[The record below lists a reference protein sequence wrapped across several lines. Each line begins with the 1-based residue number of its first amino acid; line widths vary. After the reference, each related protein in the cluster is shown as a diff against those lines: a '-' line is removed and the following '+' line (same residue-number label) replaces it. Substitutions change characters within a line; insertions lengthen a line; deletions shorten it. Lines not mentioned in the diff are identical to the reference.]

1 MIKRFLSKIFK
12 KEKKI
17 EKRPLT
23 IINDNRK
30 STAQRRT
37 ALRIQGDERQS
48 TCLSKYFSN
57 IKGLNTI
64 ERNLYS
70 KMFG

>member
-1 MIKRFLSKIFK
+1 MFKYILRNFFSKQK
-12 KEKKI
+12 KVVKK
-17 EKRPLT
+17 PMT
-23 IINDNRK
+23 IINENRN
-30 STAQRRT
+30 STLPRRV
-37 ALRIQGDERQS
+37 LVYYKENRQT

-70 KMFG
+70 KIV